1 MYDLVMSLLPETWT
15 APVDTLPPG
24 AWYPSLFLMCV
35 ISAIPLFLALKI
47 WWRIRR
53 RWALYVGLATFLGG
67 CGVSLSMR
75 PVLAGIWQ
83 NLTAAA
89 NELPSIQQLG
99 SDAVTAIVGWGSGAA
114 GALLVVFF
122 LWAVMEDPR

>member
-15 APVDTLPPG
+15 APADTLPAG
-24 AWYPSLFLMCV
+24 AWYSSLFLMCAV
-35 ISAIPLFLALKI
+35 SAIPLLVAWKI
-47 WWRIRR
+47 WWRIHR
-53 RWALYVGLATFLGG
+53 RWALYLGIAIFLGG
-67 CGVSLSMR
+67 CGVSLSAR

-89 NELPSIQQLG
+89 NDLPSIQQLG
-99 SDAVTAIVGWGSGAA
+99 SDAVIAIVGWGSGAV

-122 LWAVMEDPR
+122 L